1 MECAKVSDNNRRIYL
16 RSNVLA
22 FETAK
27 GVSTHMRT
35 SCFLVLTAG
44 LILVGTPAFAH
55 HGTGVSYDASKPVT
69 LKGTVTEFR
78 YANPHPQ
85 LYFDATDE
93 KGNVVHW
100 SGEFYP
106 NPAQLLQG
114 GWGRKRSEAALP
126 FATKV
131 TMTLAPPRAGTPVR
145 AMLQRVSEKGEVLMG
160 VAGGGPGEAP
170 RGGAESGGPA
180 VRP

>member
-1 MECAKVSDNNRRIYL
+1 M
-16 RSNVLA
+16 
-22 FETAK
+22 
-27 GVSTHMRT
+27 
-35 SCFLVLTAG
+35 
-44 LILVGTPAFAH
+44 
-55 HGTGVSYDASKPVT
+55 
-69 LKGTVTEFR
+69 TEFR

-85 LYFDATDE
+85 LYFDVTDE

-106 NPAQLLQG
+106 NPAQLIQG
-114 GWGRKRSEAALP
+114 GWGRKRSEAALS
-126 FATKV
+126 FGTKV
-131 TMTLAPPRAGTPVR
+131 TITLAPSRAGTPVG
-145 AMLQRVSEKGEVLMG
+145 AILKLLNEKGEVLMG